1 MIGSRNFLIYG
12 QMKRTKT
19 ILILIIFGILFQL
32 LISCGDNPK
41 IISKQSDKN
50 SLTKKTNPV
59 VYFEI
64 PVTDMNRAIKFY
76 KSVFQFDFDKE
87 NIDNNEMAL
96 FPFIDENSGISG
108 ALAKG
113 QIYKPTKDGVVIY
126 FKTENIDETL
136 KFATSNGG
144 QILYPKTDN
153 GIGLVAEFEDTEG
166 NRIALY
172 QSK

>member
-1 MIGSRNFLIYG
+1 
-12 QMKRTKT
+12 MKRTKY
-19 ILILIIFGILFQL
+19 ILTAVTFGVLIQL
-32 LISCGDNPK
+32 LFSCGDN
-41 IISKQSDKN
+41 SKTTIKQTDKN
-50 SLTKKTNPV
+50 IMTKKSNPV

-64 PVTDMNRAIKFY
+64 PVTDINRAIKFY
-76 KSVFQFDFDKE
+76 NTVFHFDFDKE

-96 FPFIDENSGISG
+96 FPFSDENSGISG

-113 QIYKPTKDGVVIY
+113 EIYKPTKDGVVIY
-126 FKTENIDETL
+126 FKTENIDETI
-136 KFATSNGG
+136 KMAISNGG

-172 QSK
+172 QTK

>member
-1 MIGSRNFLIYG
+1 MNSTRNLL
-12 QMKRTKT
+12 K
-19 ILILIIFGILFQL
+19 LIIVGGFIQL
-32 LISCGDNPK
+32 LTSCGDNANTTIKQTEKNVMPK
-41 IISKQSDKN
+41 KS
-50 SLTKKTNPV
+50 NPV

-64 PVTDMNRAIKFY
+64 PVTDIDRAITFY
-76 KSVFQFDFDKE
+76 KAVFHFDFDKE

-96 FPFIDENSGISG
+96 FPFVNEHSGISG

-113 QIYKPTKDGVVIY
+113 EIYKPTKDGVLIY
-126 FKTENIDETL
+126 FNTENIDETL
-136 KFATSNGG
+136 KLASSSGG

-172 QSK
+172 QTKR